1 MKGQTAFVLSRMQK
15 PQASSSFSALT
26 NVAFFRLWV
35 AALASGA
42 AVAADQT
49 AARWALIHFS
59 KSAFVISLLSSTAAL
74 PFLFFTLPAGFLADA
89 VDRRLLLRTINV
101 WQALVAGA
109 LAFLGFRG
117 MLSPATLLVGS
128 LALGVGFAFN
138 APVWTAL
145 IPDMLPEDELP
156 SAATLGSLQMNLSGI
171 VGPALGGFLLAFTS
185 PPVVF
190 GLNAVGFLGVVAAL
204 RGDHHRQSPAKPPP
218 GAADRSLADA
228 FHYVRASGVVRA
240 VLARN
245 FLFALFV
252 SAIPALMP
260 VIALKDLRLAPAMLG
275 LLFACMGTGSVLGGL
290 VLHGWARRYFSTSRL
305 TFVASALLAAI
316 YLWMALIQ
324 HNPSCLLV
332 AAMAGAAWTLAASEL
347 WLAAQ
352 RAIAP
357 WARGRLNA
365 AVLMLS
371 QGAMAVGGIVWGAA
385 AEGFGT
391 RATLL
396 AIAGLFVAS
405 LALARRWSLDLLD
418 LPAPPPARWT
428 PSDVESVRVN

>member
-1 MKGQTAFVLSRMQK
+1 M
-15 PQASSSFSALT
+15 
-26 NVAFFRLWV
+26 
-35 AALASGA
+35 
-42 AVAADQT
+42 
-49 AARWALIHFS
+49 
-59 KSAFVISLLSSTAAL
+59 
-74 PFLFFTLPAGFLADA
+74 
-89 VDRRLLLRTINV
+89 
-101 WQALVAGA
+101 
-109 LAFLGFRG
+109 
-117 MLSPATLLVGS
+117 
-128 LALGVGFAFN
+128 GFAFN

-145 IPDMLPEDELP
+145 IPDVVPEDKLP
-156 SAATLGSLQMNLSGI
+156 SASTLGSLQMNLSGI

-204 RGDHHRQSPAKPPP
+204 RGDHHRQSAAKPPS
-218 GAADRSLADA
+218 GAGDLRRSLADA
-228 FHYVRASGVVRA
+228 FHYARASAVVRA

-305 TFVASALLAAI
+305 TFVASVLLAAI

-332 AAMAGAAWTLAASEL
+332 AAMAGAA
-347 WLAAQ
+347 
-352 RAIAP
+352 
-357 WARGRLNA
+357 
-365 AVLMLS
+365 
-371 QGAMAVGGIVWGAA
+371 

-396 AIAGLFVAS
+396 AIAGLFIAS
-405 LALARRWSLDLLD
+405 LTLARRWSLEPLD
-418 LPAPPPARWT
+418 LPAAPAPRWV
-428 PSDVESVRVN
+428 PSRSPKGRRSRG

>member
-1 MKGQTAFVLSRMQK
+1 MQK
-15 PQASSSFSALT
+15 PQASSSFSALA

-59 KSAFVISLLSSTAAL
+59 KSAFVFWFLSSTAAL
-74 PFLFFTLPAGFLADA
+74 LFVLFPFPAGFLAGG
-89 VDRRLLLRTINV
+89 VVRRLLLRTINV
-101 WQALVAGA
+101 WQGLVAGG
-109 LAFLGFRG
+109 LAFRGFRG
-117 MLSPATLLVGS
+117 MLPPATLLVGS

-145 IPDMLPEDELP
+145 IPDVVPEDELP

-171 VGPALGGFLLAFTS
+171 VGPALGGFLLAVTS

-190 GLNAVGFLGVVAAL
+190 GLNALGFLGVVAAL
-204 RGDHHRQSPAKPPP
+204 RGNHHRRSPAKPPP
-218 GAADRSLADA
+218 AFVDLRRSLADPFQYSRGSA
-228 FHYVRASGVVRA
+228 AVRA

-260 VIALKDLRLAPAMLG
+260 VIALKDLRLDPAMLG
-275 LLFACMGTGSVLGGL
+275 LLFASMGTGSVLGGL
-290 VLHGWARRYFSTSRL
+290 VLHGWARRYFSTNRL
-305 TFVASALLAAI
+305 TFVGSVLLAGI
-316 YLWMALIQ
+316 YLWVALLQ

-357 WARGRLNA
+357 WARVRLNA
-365 AVLMLS
+365 AGLLLS
-371 QGAMAVGGIVWGAA
+371 QRTLAVGCIRWGAA

-396 AIAGLFVAS
+396 AIGGLFVAS
-405 LALARRWSLDLLD
+405 LALARRWSLDPLD
-418 LPAPPPARWT
+418 LPAPPTPRWD
-428 PSDVESVRVN
+428 PSDADNALVG